1 MERETTHAL
10 WDREGA
16 YNRLLN
22 DEALLQKMMQ
32 MFLDNVEKA
41 MSVLE
46 SALSQKDFVSIKAHA
61 HKLKGSAAA
70 VGALRVVDDCIAI
83 EEAANATDIERI
95 ESEMSLLK
103 NDISDIQL
111 TMTDYLNHNTT

>member
-46 SALSQKDFVSIKAHA
+46 SALSQKDFVSI
-61 HKLKGSAAA
+61 KGSAAA

>member
-10 WDREGA
+10 WDHEGA

-41 MSVLE
+41 SSVLE
-46 SALSQKDFVSIKAHA
+46 SALSQKDFISVKAHA
-61 HKLKGSAAA
+61 HKLKGSASA
-70 VGALRVVDDCIAI
+70 VGALRIVDDCIAI
-83 EEAANATDIERI
+83 EDAANEMDIDGV

-103 NDISDIQL
+103 NDISDIKL
-111 TMTDYLNHNTT
+111 TMTEYLNHNTS

>member
-1 MERETTHAL
+1 MERETTHPL

-46 SALSQKDFVSIKAHA
+46 LALSQKDIVSIKAHA
-61 HKLKGSAAA
+61 HKLKGSASA
-70 VGALRVVDDCIAI
+70 VGALRVVDDCTAI
-83 EEAANATDIERI
+83 EEAANANDIDRV
-95 ESEMSLLK
+95 ESKMSLLK

-111 TMTDYLNHNTT
+111 TMTDYLNHDTT